1 MGVVAIAS
9 IGLSGE
15 ATTLDCTKYY
25 NKNVVCKGFNC
36 RWALA
41 SASSGAPMSILH
53 KPLTS

>member
-25 NKNVVCKGFNC
+25 NENVVCVQGV
-36 RWALA
+36 
-41 SASSGAPMSILH
+41 
-53 KPLTS
+53 